1 MLTWPVGSGAASG
14 GEGSVSVSSNHNLLP
29 GLPPLEGHGSAG
41 DTPAADDSPRGIT
54 ARQRAVSAWE
64 PAGEPP
70 PADPFAYGDA
80 FSGAPDGMGQPASRP
95 WPPTPATTPAVPFIP
110 GQSGT
115 WTGAYPG
122 ETPDAVSGVR
132 QTTKQPAVSM
142 ATGGWAAI
150 SSMMQV
156 AGRAG
161 AQANGSAV
169 AWESDADLLD
179 LCRIEIEHVLRELDE
194 LRVLIKQS
202 SKELEKLNQ
211 RKVLTAS
218 KVREMEEHLEHHA
231 RNEIRTTYLEANEAE
246 MRAFMIS
253 EQRDQMEAKL
263 RVFERYAQFLNRAL
277 DTLPALAATQ
287 ALGSSQHG
295 GWPAGASPGWESAN
309 PLAAPPLA
317 QQDWQLGP
325 VPMPALP
332 AGEGVM
338 AGLQSE
344 AITVARV
351 IEAQES
357 VRQRLAMRLHDGPTQ
372 SLANVM
378 LTAEICEKLFDSE
391 PAHAKSELANLK
403 GMVNTALQETRK
415 FIFELRPMTLDDLGL
430 IATLKRYATD
440 IAVRYQVQV
449 PVTAPGGERRLP
461 QEVEVPVF
469 RVAQEAI
476 TNAVEHSRATVI
488 RVSVTLP
495 SHGLVLAVEDNGSG
509 FDVEPELAR
518 ARTHARMTNGIA
530 SMQER
535 AELLGG
541 WLRIESTAGRGT
553 RVELSVPL

>member
-1 MLTWPVGSGAASG
+1 
-14 GEGSVSVSSNHNLLP
+14 
-29 GLPPLEGHGSAG
+29 
-41 DTPAADDSPRGIT
+41 
-54 ARQRAVSAWE
+54 
-64 PAGEPP
+64 
-70 PADPFAYGDA
+70 
-80 FSGAPDGMGQPASRP
+80 
-95 WPPTPATTPAVPFIP
+95 
-110 GQSGT
+110 
-115 WTGAYPG
+115 
-122 ETPDAVSGVR
+122 
-132 QTTKQPAVSM
+132 
-142 ATGGWAAI
+142 
-150 SSMMQV
+150 MMQV

-231 RNEIRTTYLEANEAE
+231 RNEIRATYLEANKAE
-246 MRAFMIS
+246 MRAFMIG

-263 RVFERYAQFLNRAL
+263 RVFERYAQFLTRAL

-317 QQDWQLGP
+317 QQEWQMAP

-357 VRQRLAMRLHDGPTQ
+357 VRQRVA
-372 SLANVM
+372 
-378 LTAEICEKLFDSE
+378 
-391 PAHAKSELANLK
+391 PA
-403 GMVNTALQETRK
+403 
-415 FIFELRPMTLDDLGL
+415 
-430 IATLKRYATD
+430 
-440 IAVRYQVQV
+440 
-449 PVTAPGGERRLP
+449 LP
-461 QEVEVPVF
+461 
-469 RVAQEAI
+469 
-476 TNAVEHSRATVI
+476 
-488 RVSVTLP
+488 
-495 SHGLVLAVEDNGSG
+495 
-509 FDVEPELAR
+509 
-518 ARTHARMTNGIA
+518 
-530 SMQER
+530 
-535 AELLGG
+535 
-541 WLRIESTAGRGT
+541 
-553 RVELSVPL
+553 

>member
-1 MLTWPVGSGAASG
+1 MPS
-14 GEGSVSVSSNHNLLP
+14 
-29 GLPPLEGHGSAG
+29 
-41 DTPAADDSPRGIT
+41 ADDSPRGTT
-54 ARQRAVSAWE
+54 ARQRAVPAWD
-64 PAGEPP
+64 PAGEL
-70 PADPFAYGDA
+70 PAANPFAYGEA
-80 FSGAPDGMGQPASRP
+80 FSSPPDGMGQVASRP
-95 WPPTPATTPAVPFIP
+95 WPPTPAATPAVPFNP
-110 GQSGT
+110 GQSGA

-122 ETPDAVSGVR
+122 ETPGAATAGR
-132 QTTKQPAVSM
+132 QTTKQPAVST

-150 SSMMQV
+150 SAMMQV
-156 AGRAG
+156 PGRAG
-161 AQANGSAV
+161 GQADASAV

-179 LCRIEIEHVLRELDE
+179 LCRVEFEHVLRELDE

-202 SKELEKLNQ
+202 SKELETLNQ
-211 RKVLTAS
+211 RKVLTAA

-231 RNEIRTTYLEANEAE
+231 RKDIRATYLEANEAE
-246 MRAFMIS
+246 MRAFMIG

-263 RVFERYAQFLNRAL
+263 RVFERYAQFLDRAL
-277 DTLPALAATQ
+277 DTLPALAPTQ
-287 ALGSSQHG
+287 ALGPSQHG
-295 GWPAGASPGWESAN
+295 AWPAGASPDWDGAN

-317 QQDWQLGP
+317 QQDWQLAP
-325 VPMPALP
+325 IPIPALP
-332 AGEGVM
+332 AGKSVA

-357 VRQRLAMRLHDGPTQ
+357 VRRRLATRLHDGPTQ

-378 LTAEICEKLFDSE
+378 LTAEICEKLIDSE

-403 GMVNTALQETRK
+403 GMVNMALQETRK

-440 IAVRYQVQV
+440 VAVRYQVQV
-449 PVTAPGGERRLP
+449 PVAAPAGERRLP

-488 RVSVTLP
+488 RVSITLP

-518 ARTHARMTNGIA
+518 ARTHTRTTNGIA